1 MIAIK
6 YFANGNNK
14 IFIFEQQQ
22 RQLTNVWKLKKKKTK
37 SKLKQT
43 TTTKPLNNQMKKLA
57 NKVLRKTKS
66 AQVKIKTH
74 THI

>member
-1 MIAIK
+1 MEIK
-6 YFANGNNK
+6 
-14 IFIFEQQQ
+14 I
-22 RQLTNVWKLKKKKTK
+22 KKTK